1 MATQKELK
9 DLCHLMFEILS
20 DSDLTNSE
28 ALEIALNFYGTVCI
42 QTDVTIHDAISA
54 LMTFYKTQHADH

>member
-28 ALEIALNFYGTVCI
+28 ALEIALNFYGTVCV
-42 QTDVTIHDAISA
+42 QTDVTVHDAVGGV
-54 LMTFYKTQHADH
+54 MTFYKKQHANS